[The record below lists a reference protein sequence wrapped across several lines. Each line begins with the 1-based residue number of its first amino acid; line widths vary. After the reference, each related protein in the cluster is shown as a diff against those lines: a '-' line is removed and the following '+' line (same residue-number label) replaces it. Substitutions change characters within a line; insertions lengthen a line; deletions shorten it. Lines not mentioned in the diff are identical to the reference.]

1 MVPTSN
7 VLAFAAVVAVMVA
20 IPGPSVLFTIS
31 RALTVGRRA
40 TLMTVVG
47 NAVGLFV
54 QVVGVAFG
62 MGALVA
68 RSASVHTAIQYA
80 GAAYIAYLGIQAIRH
95 RRSFAEALGGR
106 GMAVTTRRA
115 MRDGLIVGVTNPK
128 TIAVLVAATPA
139 FVVPAAGSVWLQ
151 LLVLGS
157 LFPALALVLDS
168 IWAVAAGTA
177 RQWFA
182 RSPRRMAAIGG
193 VGGLVM
199 IGVGA
204 DLALTG
210 RAD

>member
-7 VLAFAAVVAVMVA
+7 LLAFAAVVVVIVA
-20 IPGPSVLFTIS
+20 IPGPSVMFTIS

-47 NAVGLFV
+47 NAVGVFV

-62 MGALVA
+62 LGALLA
-68 RSASVHTAIQYA
+68 RSAAVHTAIQYA
-80 GAAYIAYLGIQAIRH
+80 GAAYIVFLGIQAIRH

-106 GMAVTTRRA
+106 RAAVTSRRA
-115 MRDGLIVGVTNPK
+115 MRDGFIVGVTNPK

-139 FVVPAAGSVWLQ
+139 FVAPAAGPMWLQ

-157 LFPALALVLDS
+157 LFPVIALVLDS
-168 IWAVAAGTA
+168 VWAIAAGTA
-177 RQWFA
+177 REWFA
-182 RSPRRMAAIGG
+182 RSPKRMAAVGG
-193 VGGLVM
+193 VGGIVM
-199 IGVGA
+199 IGVGI